1 MNIVFMGTPDF
12 AVPSLEII
20 ASSPLCNILAV
31 VSQPD
36 KPKGRGRILS
46 PTPVKEAA
54 QRLSLPIMQ
63 PVKASDPLFI
73 ETIRKINPDL
83 IVVVAYGQI
92 LKKEFLDIPPKGCI
106 NLHGSLL
113 PKYRGAAPIQRAVMN
128 GEKIT
133 GVTTMLLNE
142 GMDEGDILL
151 KKEIKIEEND
161 TAGTLFDRLK
171 GVGAELLL
179 DTIKRMN
186 DNRLEPIPQDSSRAT
201 YAPKIGKEE
210 CQINWSD
217 EGEKIRNLVRGLTP
231 FPGAYTFLNGKR
243 IIISSIEKGDNFKGR
258 PGELKVLGKD
268 TLLVATATNHLI
280 IKMVKPEGKREMPV
294 ADFMAGHHIESGMS
308 FDL

>member
-20 ASSPLCNILAV
+20 ASSPICNIVAV

-36 KPKGRGRILS
+36 KPKGRGRTLS
-46 PTPVKEAA
+46 PTPVKEVAE
-54 QRLSLPIMQ
+54 RFSLPILQ
-63 PVKASDPLFI
+63 PVKASDHLFI
-73 ETIRKINPDL
+73 EAVRKLSPDL

-92 LKKEFLDIPPKGCI
+92 LKKELLDIPPKGCI

-133 GVTTMLLNE
+133 GVSTMLLNE

-151 KKEIKIEEND
+151 KKEIKIEERD

-179 DTIKRMN
+179 ETIKGLK
-186 DNRLEPIPQDSSRAT
+186 DNRLEPIPQDSSLAT
-201 YAPKIGKEE
+201 YAPKISKEE
-210 CQINWSD
+210 CLINWGE
-217 EGEKIRNLVRGLTP
+217 EGEKITNLIRGLTP

-243 IIISSIEKGDNFKGR
+243 VIISSAAKGDRFKGK
-258 PGELKVLGKD
+258 PGELSVAGKD
-268 TLLVATATNHLI
+268 TLLVATATESLRIN
-280 IKMVKPEGKREMPV
+280 MVKPEGKREMSV
-294 ADFMAGHHIESGMS
+294 AEFMAGHHIESGMS
-308 FDL
+308 FD